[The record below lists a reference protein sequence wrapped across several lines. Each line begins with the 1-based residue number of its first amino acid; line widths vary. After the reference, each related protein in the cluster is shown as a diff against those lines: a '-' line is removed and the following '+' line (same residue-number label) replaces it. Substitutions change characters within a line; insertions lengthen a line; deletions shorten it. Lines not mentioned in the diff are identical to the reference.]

1 MALQPTKTKLRLDG
15 RWNLEELS
23 ETTRDYTQLY
33 GFAYSLLSDL
43 PVARREEID
52 FIYGKFP
59 WRGGYSTVNFF
70 NQLFHKIP
78 PKLRPEV
85 ERIQYA
91 SPGFIELSEL
101 LLVAVTVAGIVKAVC
116 STINTAN
123 DTYRK
128 IQKGS
133 VDHELAKINLAKEKL
148 DLTQRQIAFC
158 QSSAKQLVQIFG
170 LTEAQEQLIDQR
182 VQGNPVMK
190 LKILLSVF
198 RRVKPLA
205 QKQSEGKLEL
215 TGKES
220 DEI

>member
-1 MALQPTKTKLRLDG
+1 MQPTKTKLRLDG

-23 ETTRDYTQLY
+23 AATKDYTQLY

-43 PVARREEID
+43 PTARREEID
-52 FIYGKFP
+52 YIYGKFP

-78 PKLRPEV
+78 PNLRPKV

-91 SPGFIELSEL
+91 SPGFIELTEL
-101 LLVAVTVAGIVKAVC
+101 LLVAGTVAGIVKAVC
-116 STINTAN
+116 STIGTAH

-133 VDHELAKINLAKEKL
+133 VEHELAKINLTKEQL
-148 DLTQRQIAFC
+148 DLTQRKIAFC
-158 QSSAKQLVQIFG
+158 ETASQSLVKLLG
-170 LTEAQEQLIDQR
+170 LTEVQDQLLDQK
-182 VQGNPVMK
+182 VQGNQIMK

-198 RRVKPLA
+198 RRVEPLSM
-205 QKQSEGKLEL
+205 KQSEGKIGV
-215 TGKES
+215 TGEES
-220 DEI
+220 DGI

>member
-1 MALQPTKTKLRLDG
+1 MALQPTKTKLHLDG

-23 ETTRDYTQLY
+23 ETAKDYTQLY
-33 GFAYSLLSDL
+33 GFAYSLLPDL
-43 PVARREEID
+43 PWARREEINY
-52 FIYGKFP
+52 IYGKFP

-116 STINTAN
+116 GAINNAH

-133 VDHELAKINLAKEKL
+133 VDLELAKINLAKEEL

-158 QSSAKQLVQIFG
+158 ESSSKKLVEIFG
-170 LTEAQEQLIDQR
+170 LTETQEQLINQQ

-198 RRVKPLA
+198 RRVEPLA
-205 QKQSEGKLEL
+205 KKQSEGKLKI

-220 DEI
+220 DGI

>member
-1 MALQPTKTKLRLDG
+1 MHPTKIKTKLRLDG
-15 RWNLEELS
+15 RWTLEELS
-23 ETTRDYTQLY
+23 EATKGYTQLY
-33 GFAYSLLSDL
+33 GFAYSLLLDL
-43 PVARREEID
+43 PTARREEIHY
-52 FIYGKFP
+52 IYGKFP

-91 SPGFIELSEL
+91 SPGFIELTEL
-101 LLVAVTVAGIVKAVC
+101 LLVAGTIAGIVKAVC
-116 STINTAN
+116 STINNAN
-123 DTYRK
+123 DTYRR
-128 IQKGS
+128 IQRGS
-133 VDHELAKINLAKEKL
+133 VDLKLAKIDLAKKKL
-148 DLTQRQIAFC
+148 ELTQQQIAFSE
-158 QSSAKQLVQIFG
+158 SSAKSLVKVFS

-205 QKQSEGKLEL
+205 EKQSEGKLEV

-220 DEI
+220 DGI

>member
-23 ETTRDYTQLY
+23 EATRDYTQLY
-33 GFAYSLLSDL
+33 GFAYSLLPDL
-43 PVARREEID
+43 SLARKEEINY
-52 FIYGKFP
+52 IYGKFP

-101 LLVAVTVAGIVKAVC
+101 LLVAVSVAGIVKATC
-116 STINTAN
+116 STINTIH

-133 VDHELAKINLAKEKL
+133 VEHELAKINLAKEEIE
-148 DLTQRQIAFC
+148 LTQRQIAFC
-158 QSSAKQLVQIFG
+158 ETSTKQLVQVLG
-170 LTEAQEQLIDQR
+170 LTEIQEQLIDQR

-198 RRVKPLA
+198 RRVEPLA
-205 QKQSEGKLEL
+205 KKQSEGKLEI
-215 TGKES
+215 TGRES
-220 DEI
+220 DGI

>member
-1 MALQPTKTKLRLDG
+1 MALQATKTKLLLDG
-15 RWNLEELS
+15 RWSLEELS
-23 ETTRDYTQLY
+23 EATKDYTQLY
-33 GFAYSLLSDL
+33 GFAYSLLPDL
-43 PVARREEID
+43 PLARRDEID
-52 FIYGKFP
+52 YIYGKFP
-59 WRGGYSTVNFF
+59 WKGGYSTVNFF

-78 PKLRPEV
+78 TKLRPEV

-101 LLVAVTVAGIVKAVC
+101 LLVALTVAGFVKAVC
-116 STINTAN
+116 IAINTAH

-133 VDHELAKINLAKEKL
+133 VDLELSKVNLAKEKL

-158 QSSAKQLVQIFG
+158 ESSSKELVKVFG
-170 LTEAQEQLIDQR
+170 LTEAQEQLINQR
-182 VQGNPVMK
+182 VQGNPAMK

-198 RRVKPLA
+198 RRVEPLA
-205 QKQSEGKLEL
+205 KKQSEGKIEV

-220 DEI
+220 DGI

>member
-1 MALQPTKTKLRLDG
+1 MKPSKTKLQLNG

-23 ETTRDYTQLY
+23 QATRDYTQLY
-33 GFAYSLLSDL
+33 GFVYSLLPDL
-43 PVARREEID
+43 PLARRNEID
-52 FIYGKFP
+52 YIYGKFP

-78 PKLRPEV
+78 SDLRPGI

-101 LLVAVTVAGIVKAVC
+101 LVVAGTVAGIIKAVC
-116 STINTAN
+116 STINNAH
-123 DTYRK
+123 DTYRR

-133 VDHELAKINLAKEKL
+133 VDLKLAKINLAKEEL
-148 DLTQRQIAFC
+148 DLTQRQIEFC
-158 QSSAKQLVQIFG
+158 SNSSKELVKVFS
-170 LTEAQEQLIDQR
+170 LTKAQEHLIDQR
-182 VQGNPVMK
+182 VQDNPVMK
-190 LKILLSVF
+190 LKMLLSVF
-198 RRVKPLA
+198 RRVEPLA
-205 QKQSEGKLEL
+205 KKQSEGKLEV

>member
-23 ETTRDYTQLY
+23 EATKDYTQLY
-33 GFAYSLLSDL
+33 GFAYSLLPDL
-43 PVARREEID
+43 PSARREEID
-52 FIYGKFP
+52 YIYGKFP
-59 WRGGYSTVNFF
+59 WKGGYSTVNFF

-101 LLVAVTVAGIVKAVC
+101 LRVAVIVAGIVKAVC
-116 STINTAN
+116 VTINTAH

-133 VDHELAKINLAKEKL
+133 VDLELSKVNLAKEKL

-158 QSSAKQLVQIFG
+158 ESSSKELVEVFG

-182 VQGNPVMK
+182 VQRNPAMK

-198 RRVKPLA
+198 RRIEPLA
-205 QKQSEGKLEL
+205 KKQNEGKIEV

-220 DEI
+220 DGI

>member
-15 RWNLEELS
+15 RWKLEELS
-23 ETTRDYTQLY
+23 EATKDYTQLY
-33 GFAYSLLSDL
+33 GFAYSLLPDL
-43 PVARREEID
+43 PLARREEID
-52 FIYGKFP
+52 YIYGKFP
-59 WRGGYSTVNFF
+59 WKGGYSTVNFF
-70 NQLFHKIP
+70 SQLFHKIP

-101 LLVAVTVAGIVKAVC
+101 LVVAVTVAGIVKAVC
-116 STINTAN
+116 SALNTAH

-133 VDHELAKINLAKEKL
+133 VDHKLSKINLNKEEL
-148 DLTQRQIAFC
+148 ELTQKQIAFC
-158 QSSAKQLVQIFG
+158 ESSAKQLIQVFG
-170 LTEAQEQLIDQR
+170 LTETQEKLIDQR

-198 RRVKPLA
+198 RRVEPLA
-205 QKQSEGKLEL
+205 EKQSEGKLKV
-215 TGKES
+215 TGEKS
-220 DEI
+220 DGV

>member
-23 ETTRDYTQLY
+23 EATRDYTQLY
-33 GFAYSLLSDL
+33 GFAYSLLPDL
-43 PVARREEID
+43 PLARKEEINY
-52 FIYGKFP
+52 IYDKFP

-101 LLVAVTVAGIVKAVC
+101 LLVAVSVAGIVKATC
-116 STINTAN
+116 STINTIH
-123 DTYRK
+123 DTYRR

-133 VDHELAKINLAKEKL
+133 VEHELAKINLAKEEIE
-148 DLTQRQIAFC
+148 LTQRQIVFC
-158 QSSAKQLVQIFG
+158 ETSAKQLVQVLG
-170 LTEAQEQLIDQR
+170 LTDIQEQLIDQR

-198 RRVKPLA
+198 RRVEPLA
-205 QKQSEGKLEL
+205 KKQSEGKLEI
-215 TGKES
+215 TGRES
-220 DEI
+220 DGI